1 MKLHN
6 FLTFVGCLI
15 YVSSAFDNQYLYENQ
30 NKFIS
35 NDIFDDEVN
44 PPISELE
51 EFDWRHKGA
60 VSPVKDQ
67 KTCGSCYAFAAVES
81 IESQYFMISRK
92 LVSLSEQQVVDC
104 SKSYGNDG
112 CHKGTIEKTFRYIR
126 VQGGLMNEEHYP
138 YKGVENKRCMYVKNS
153 AIVKIGGY
161 HKIRPSEAVLLKEL
175 ESTGPVALMINLKH
189 SLRTYDGGIYDETD
203 CKSSELHGVL
213 LVGYGSE
220 KGQDYWILKNSWVN
234 FDFIE

>member
-1 MKLHN
+1 MKFHN
-6 FLTFVGCLI
+6 FLTFIGCLI
-15 YVSSAFDNQYLYENQ
+15 YVSSAFDNLEN
-30 NKFIS
+30 NNS
-35 NDIFDDEVN
+35 DTSDEQSEEVE
-44 PPISELE
+44 PPKSQLR

-67 KTCGSCYAFAAVES
+67 KTCQSCYAFSAVES
-81 IESQYFMISRK
+81 IESQYFIISRK

-112 CHKGTIEKTFRYIR
+112 CHKGTIEKTFRYIK
-126 VQGGLMNEEHYP
+126 VQGGLMSEEHYP
-138 YKGVENKRCMYVKNS
+138 YKGAENKRCMYVKNS
-153 AIVKIGGY
+153 AIVKVGGY
-161 HKIRPSEAVLLKEL
+161 HKIRPNEVVLLQEL
-175 ESTGPVALMINLKH
+175 ESKGPVALMIHLKH